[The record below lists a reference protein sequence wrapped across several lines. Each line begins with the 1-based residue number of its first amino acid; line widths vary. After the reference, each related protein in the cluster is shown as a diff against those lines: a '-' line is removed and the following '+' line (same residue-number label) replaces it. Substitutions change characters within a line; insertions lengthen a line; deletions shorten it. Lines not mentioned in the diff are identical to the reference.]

1 MKNRIKKQILQ
12 LLLEGKNSFYE
23 ILATQDAGIKEFWEI
38 LQELK
43 DDKCIRIDKGK
54 IILEEKKDKNYEIL
68 KSIKSSICKE
78 CNGTGYKLN
87 DFFLEILKKYNNLT
101 KNRPKA
107 KAEYDQGFISPEG
120 VIKRAAFIYERG
132 DLWDN
137 KIFIVGDDDLLSIA
151 LALTQLP
158 KEIQVCDIDER
169 IINFI
174 NEIAQK
180 ENLPIKAEILDVQDP
195 LPKKFEKKFDIF
207 VTDPVETIPGFTLF
221 ISRGVSSLKGVGGVG
236 YFGLTTLEASRKKW
250 YEIEERLLKMGFVI
264 TDIRRRFNIYP
275 LVEVSF
281 GAYEDKL
288 PIYNLVKEKSDYNWY
303 SSSFFRIEAVK
314 EPEPLVKER
323 MIIEEKV
330 YKDEE
335 SLATPY

>member
-1 MKNRIKKQILQ
+1 MKDRIKRQILQ
-12 LLLEGKNSFYE
+12 ALLEGKNSFYE
-23 ILATQDAGIKEFWEI
+23 ILASQDAGIKEFWEI

-43 DDKCIRIDKGK
+43 DDKCIQIDNGK
-54 IILEEKKDKNYEIL
+54 IILNKEEKNYESL
-68 KSIKSSICKE
+68 KSIRSPICNE
-78 CNGTGYKLN
+78 CKGTGYELRG
-87 DFFLEILKKYNNLT
+87 FFLEVFKKYNNLI
-101 KNRPKA
+101 KNRPNA
-107 KAEYDQGFISPEG
+107 KPEYDQGFISPEG
-120 VIKRAAFIYERG
+120 VIKRVAFIYERG
-132 DLWDN
+132 DLWNN

-169 IINFI
+169 IVEFI

-180 ENLPIKAEILDVQDP
+180 ENLPIKAEILDVQDS
-195 LPKKFEKKFDIF
+195 LPKKFEKKFDVFI
-207 VTDPVETIPGFTLF
+207 TDPVETLPGFTLF
-221 ISRGVSSLKGVGGVG
+221 ISRGVSSLKGIGGVG

-250 YEIEERLLKMGFVI
+250 YEIEKRLLQMGFVV
-264 TDIRRRFNIYP
+264 TDIRRKFNIYP
-275 LVEVSF
+275 LVEISF

-288 PIYNLVKEKSDYNWY
+288 PIYNLVKKKSDYNWY

>member
-1 MKNRIKKQILQ
+1 MRTRIKKQILQ
-12 LLLEGKNSFYE
+12 ALLEGKSSFYE
-23 ILATQDAGIKEFWEI
+23 ILASQDAGIKEFWEI

-43 DDKCIRIDKGK
+43 DDKCIRIDNGR
-54 IILEEKKDKNYEIL
+54 IVLNEEKEDYEPL
-68 KSIKSSICKE
+68 KSIRSCICGE
-78 CNGTGYKLN
+78 CKGTGYKLSG
-87 DFFLEILKKYNNLT
+87 FFLELLEKYNNLI
-101 KNRPKA
+101 KNRPNA

-120 VIKRAAFIYERG
+120 VIKRVAFIYERG

-169 IINFI
+169 IIDFI

-180 ENLPIKAEILDVQDP
+180 ENLSIKAEILDVQDP
-195 LPKKFEKKFDIF
+195 LPKKFEKKFDVF
-207 VTDPVETIPGFTLF
+207 VTDPVETLPGFTLF
-221 ISRGVSSLKGVGGVG
+221 VSRGISSLKGIGGVG

-250 YEIEERLLKMGFVI
+250 YEIENRLLQMGFVI
-264 TDIRRRFNIYP
+264 TDIRRKFNVYP
-275 LVEVSF
+275 LVEISF

-288 PIYNLVKEKSDYNWY
+288 PIYNLVKKKSDYNWY